1 AGLSACPP
9 ASHLP
14 DLEVALHV
22 GQRLDDQGH
31 DGHENRCLD
40 QVADHASSPSGSISS
55 GAKYRNL
62 PWLPCSSASGSPAG
76 LTATCTWPSTSNS
89 TACTSASRPARN
101 RSWASARR
109 APGRRTTV
117 LPRATRTPRTMTW
130 SVCGDTESSEPGSH
144 HGADGGGTG
153 CS

>member
-1 AGLSACPP
+1 EPVSVSIP
-9 ASHLP
+9 SHVF

-31 DGHENRCLD
+31 GGHEHRCLD
-40 QVADHASSPSGSISS
+40 QVADHASSSFGSISS

-62 PWLPCSSASGSPAG
+62 PWLLCNSASGSPDG

-109 APGRRTTV
+109 EPGRMMTL
-117 LPRATRTPRTMTW
+117 LPRAT
-130 SVCGDTESSEPGSH
+130 
-144 HGADGGGTG
+144 
-153 CS
+153 